1 MTIQSVPQLLAQR
14 IEATPDGTAFMRK
27 QGQSWQ
33 DISWHQYGELVSR
46 VSSSLLALDLKAGT
60 RVCILSETRL
70 EWVTCDSAIMNC
82 GCVTVGVYPSNL
94 PPECA
99 FVINHSDTEV
109 LFLENE
115 TQLNK
120 IREIRNEL
128 PTVRKIIIF
137 DGPTDAT
144 AGILS
149 WNDFLALGET
159 VTDTAVQARRDAIRP
174 DDLASLVYTSG
185 TTGTSK
191 GVMLSHRNLVFT
203 SESTRK
209 ALPMEPGWVTL
220 LFLPLAHVFAR
231 LFALVSMDVGAT
243 VAFAEDAES
252 VPKNMQE
259 VRPHFFAAV
268 PRVYEKFQAKVL
280 AKITA
285 GSILKRALFNRALQ
299 IGRQVSEYQQQ
310 GTEVPGI
317 LRMRHRLYDALV
329 LSKIRDALGGRV
341 VFAISGAAP
350 LNQEIAEFHQACGIT
365 ILEGIGMTENTSFSN
380 VNRID
385 ANKFG
390 TVGPTG
396 EGIEMRLA
404 SDGEVM
410 FRGDNVML
418 GYYKDPTATANALRD
433 DGWLLSGD
441 IGEIDEDGYL
451 KITDRKKDLIVT
463 AGGKNIA
470 PQRIERII
478 RTSPFIAN
486 ILAYGDKRKYVSAL
500 ITLDAET
507 ISEWAVQKGLGVLGL
522 PELAAHPRVHELIR
536 SELDARNEQLAS
548 FESVKKFHLLP
559 HDFTIEAGELTP
571 TLKLK
576 RKVVIEKYWDALE
589 ALY

>member
-1 MTIQSVPQLLAQR
+1 
-14 IEATPDGTAFMRK
+14 
-27 QGQSWQ
+27 
-33 DISWHQYGELVSR
+33 
-46 VSSSLLALDLKAGT
+46 
-60 RVCILSETRL
+60 
-70 EWVTCDSAIMNC
+70 
-82 GCVTVGVYPSNL
+82 
-94 PPECA
+94 
-99 FVINHSDTEV
+99 
-109 LFLENE
+109 
-115 TQLNK
+115 
-120 IREIRNEL
+120 
-128 PTVRKIIIF
+128 
-137 DGPTDAT
+137 
-144 AGILS
+144 
-149 WNDFLALGET
+149 
-159 VTDTAVQARRDAIRP
+159 
-174 DDLASLVYTSG
+174 
-185 TTGTSK
+185 
-191 GVMLSHRNLVFT
+191 
-203 SESTRK
+203 
-209 ALPMEPGWVTL
+209 
-220 LFLPLAHVFAR
+220 
-231 LFALVSMDVGAT
+231 
-243 VAFAEDAES
+243 
-252 VPKNMQE
+252 
-259 VRPHFFAAV
+259 
-268 PRVYEKFQAKVL
+268 
-280 AKITA
+280 
-285 GSILKRALFNRALQ
+285 
-299 IGRQVSEYQQQ
+299 
-310 GTEVPGI
+310 
-317 LRMRHRLYDALV
+317 

-341 VFAISGAAP
+341 CFVISGAAP
-350 LNQEIAEFHQACGIT
+350 LNQEIAEFHHACGIT

-522 PELAAHPRVHELIR
+522 PELADHPRVHELIR